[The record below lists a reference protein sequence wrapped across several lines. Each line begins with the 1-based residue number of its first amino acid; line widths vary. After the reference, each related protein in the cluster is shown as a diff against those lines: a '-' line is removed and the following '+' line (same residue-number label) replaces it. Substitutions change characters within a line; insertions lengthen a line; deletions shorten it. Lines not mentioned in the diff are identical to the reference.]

1 MSRADDESDDEKQK
15 TKNNLVGE
23 EENPDLENEENHQ
36 KSNSFVKGPSA
47 SVRTFDGLSVIDE
60 QTEETQTTTES
71 PIVYGGPSSSRG
83 NSGSRNYLPGLYDDD
98 DDVEDTTCGMTH
110 LEEGYGPGIYNNPLK
125 SPVKK
130 KGSCLYED
138 NVSPY
143 APGGGNWNANCE
155 NFESRP
161 ASPYPYNGIHHHRD
175 SYQKRFQVLQNL
187 SMAQS
192 SPNNHPLCDNEW
204 IFTTNSQPPS
214 EDLHNYV
221 DGKSDAPPIKS
232 NSLYHPSSSTTTTF
246 GYNNIFQDRTGPDV
260 FVTNGI
266 PSTTT
271 TTTTDIEQQQQ
282 QHFQL
287 LPESK
292 ENFSTL
298 ENLDTKLVSIIII
311 IINFFPPPENIP
323 FHFFN

>member
-36 KSNSFVKGPSA
+36 KSNSFGKGPSGC
-47 SVRTFDGLSVIDE
+47 VRTFDGLSVIDE

-98 DDVEDTTCGMTH
+98 DVEDATCGMTH

-232 NSLYHPSSSTTTTF
+232 NSLYHPSSS
-246 GYNNIFQDRTGPDV
+246 
-260 FVTNGI
+260 
-266 PSTTT
+266 STTT
-271 TTTTDIEQQQQ
+271 VNRSHIQNQSNLISLMIIHTHIQLVQINSISVSVYLQNFPSTIFIQNILFHKTIEQTIQ
-282 QHFQL
+282 
-287 LPESK
+287 
-292 ENFSTL
+292 
-298 ENLDTKLVSIIII
+298 SIQRNDYRIITRT
-311 IINFFPPPENIP
+311 
-323 FHFFN
+323 HKYR